1 MVSSKTIIFLQFL
14 STLFVLG
21 IVISHAGAAAAAIPA
36 PLGTVEQWRRA
47 PVDELDSSSNT
58 EFTNSNNPYVVV
70 GLPPTGVSEG
80 LGRKLEEAVE
90 DKKKNG

>member
-1 MVSSKTIIFLQFL
+1 MVSSKTISFLQFL

-21 IVISHAGAAAAAIPA
+21 VVISHAGAAAAAIPA
-36 PLGTVEQWRRA
+36 LGTVEQWRRA
-47 PVDELDSSSNT
+47 PADELDSSSNT